1 MIKII
6 AVGKIKEKSL
16 KKLIDDYV
24 KRISY
29 YSNVKIIEVSDE
41 PNSKKTQEELIKNI
55 EGQRVLKHI
64 KDNDYVYL
72 LDLNGKEYDS
82 LSFSKSID
90 DVMTYKS
97 SDIVFVIGGSLGLS
111 DELIKRS
118 NIRWKLSNST
128 FPHQIVRLLLVEQ
141 IYRAF
146 SILNNLPYH
155 K

>member
-118 NIRWKLSNST
+118 DIRWKLSNCT

>member
-29 YSNVKIIEVSDE
+29 YSSVKIIEVNDE
-41 PNSKKTQEELIKNI
+41 PNSKKTQDEIIKNI

-118 NIRWKLSNST
+118 DIRWKLSNCT

>member
-24 KRISY
+24 ERISY

-118 NIRWKLSNST
+118 DIRWKLSNCT

>member
-24 KRISY
+24 ERISY

-97 SDIVFVIGGSLGLS
+97 SDIVFVIGVSLGLS

>member
-29 YSNVKIIEVSDE
+29 YSSVKIIEVNDE
-41 PNSKKTQEELIKNI
+41 PNNKKIQEEQIKNI

-118 NIRWKLSNST
+118 DIRWKLSNCT

>member
-1 MIKII
+1 MN
-6 AVGKIKEKSL
+6 
-16 KKLIDDYV
+16 LIV
-24 KRISY
+24 
-29 YSNVKIIEVSDE
+29 
-41 PNSKKTQEELIKNI
+41 KTQEEQIKNI

-118 NIRWKLSNST
+118 DIRWKLSNCT

-146 SILNNLPYH
+146 HFKQFTLSQISINT
-155 K
+155 

>member
-41 PNSKKTQEELIKNI
+41 PNSKKTQEEQIKNI

-118 NIRWKLSNST
+118 DIRWKLSNCT